1 MPRLS
6 ELFPEA
12 DTRMVVGLSADSRE
26 VKPGFVFVAVP
37 GARANGLAY
46 VPGAVASGAVAIVA
60 EEKPAGLPARV
71 AFVPVPN
78 ARLALAQAA
87 ARLHPLQPET
97 IVAVTGTSG
106 KTSTTVFARQI
117 WARLGVQAASL
128 GTIGVVKPD
137 GATYGALT
145 TPDPVLL
152 HETLDGLARE
162 GVTHLAM
169 EASSHGLE
177 QHRLDGVRLA
187 AGAFLNLS
195 RDHLDYHGTMEAY
208 FAAKLRLISHL
219 LGPGRPAVIALGA
232 PWREPALA
240 AARAHGLMP
249 ITIGAA
255 DSDVVLSEVT
265 RTPAGQHLAVEFFG
279 RRQTIELP
287 LIGDFQAWNALAAAA
302 LCVATGSDEAGV
314 FAALARLEGVPG
326 RLDNLG
332 TVNGAAVIVDFA
344 HKPEAIVNVLAALR
358 PYAKGRLIIVF
369 GCGGDRDAGKRPL
382 MGAAAVAGADIVIVT
397 DDNPRGE
404 VPVAIRQ
411 AIMAAAPG
419 AIEIGDRKQAIGE
432 AVAMARPG
440 DIVLIAGK
448 GHETGQIV
456 GDTVLPFSDHQV
468 ARAAMQEARQ

>member
-6 ELFPEA
+6 ELFSEA
-12 DTRMVVGLSADSRE
+12 DTRMVVGLTADSRE

-46 VPGAVASGAVAIVA
+46 VPGAIASGAVAIVA

-78 ARLALAQAA
+78 ARLALAPAA

-177 QHRLDGVRLA
+177 QHRLDEVRLA

-208 FAAKLRLISHL
+208 FAAKLRLISSL
-219 LGPGRPAVIALGA
+219 LGPGRPVVIAAGA

-240 AARAHGLMP
+240 AARAHGLTP

-255 DSDVVLSEVT
+255 DSDVVLREVT

-358 PYAKGRLIIVF
+358 PYATGRLIIVF

-397 DDNPRGE
+397 DDNPRSE
-404 VPVAIRQ
+404 APAAIRQ

-432 AVAMARPG
+432 AVAMARSG

-468 ARAAMQEARQ
+468 ARAAMQEARR

>member
-12 DTRMVVGLSADSRE
+12 DTRMVVGLTADSRE

-37 GARANGLAY
+37 GAKANGLSY
-46 VPGAVASGAVAIVA
+46 VPGAIAAGAVAVVA
-60 EEKPAGLPARV
+60 EEKPPELPERI
-71 AFVPVPN
+71 AFVPAVN

-117 WARLGVQAASL
+117 WARLGLQAASL

-145 TPDPVLL
+145 TPDPVSL

-208 FAAKLRLISHL
+208 FAAKLRLISSL
-219 LGPGRPAVIALGA
+219 LGRGRPAVIAAAA
-232 PWREPALA
+232 PWRDQALA
-240 AARAHGLMP
+240 AAREHGLTP
-249 ITIGAA
+249 VSIGSA
-255 DSDVVLSEVT
+255 DSDIVLSEVA
-265 RTPAGQHLAVEFFG
+265 RTPAGQRLQVAFFG
-279 RRQTIELP
+279 RRHTVELA

-302 LCVATGSDEAGV
+302 LCVATGSDETEV
-314 FAALARLEGVPG
+314 IAALEHLEGVPG

-344 HKPEAIVNVLAALR
+344 HKPEAIVNVLASLR
-358 PYAKGRLIIVF
+358 PYAQGRLIIVF

-397 DDNPRGE
+397 DDNPRSE
-404 VPVAIRQ
+404 VPAAIRQ

-419 AIEIGDRKQAIGE
+419 AIEIGDRTRAIRE
-432 AVAMARPG
+432 AIAMARPG

-456 GDTVLPFSDHQV
+456 GDTVLPFSDHEV